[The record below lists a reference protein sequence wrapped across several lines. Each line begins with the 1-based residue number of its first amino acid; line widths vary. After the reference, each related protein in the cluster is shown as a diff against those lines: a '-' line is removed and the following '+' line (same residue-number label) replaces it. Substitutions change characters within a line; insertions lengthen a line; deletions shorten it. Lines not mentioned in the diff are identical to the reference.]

1 MRNDVAQ
8 CQRLLARDDRGIQY
22 GNARSYIYPR
32 LVRYI
37 RSWLMCVNCML
48 SLLAL
53 VGYTAKK
60 QGTQLP
66 PLPQC

>member
-8 CQRLLARDDRGIQY
+8 CQRLLARDDRGMQY

-37 RSWLMCVNCML
+37 RSWLM
-48 SLLAL
+48 
-53 VGYTAKK
+53 
-60 QGTQLP
+60 
-66 PLPQC
+66 